1 MHPTTFLCDL
11 RPQKHVS
18 LHALPQKRTSLHVI
32 PQKHNLLQASL
43 PAEAQLALDID
54 DAGSGRGE
62 YRGYKRLRRL
72 GCYIST
78 VFLSAAPTP
87 RRPSLQRTATAMRK
101 SCSWRLVCGIS
112 HDKRRSRQVSTPPC
126 TPPAPRYRHAIAHD
140 AIGGR
145 SRTPEF
151 LASATP
157 RLSVLSGNPSGR
169 PSVLSDVTD
178 DGYGKNR
185 CNEERLCTIFCNG
198 RRLWQVSIAINVIR
212 YMGDAVGLP

>member
-126 TPPAPRYRHAIAHD
+126 TPP
-140 AIGGR
+140 
-145 SRTPEF
+145 RTP
-151 LASATP
+151 LPPCDSARRDRRPFPHP
-157 RLSVLSGNPSGR
+157 RV
-169 PSVLSDVTD
+169 PSVRYTPTLGALRQPLRQALGTQ
-178 DGYGKNR
+178 R
-185 CNEERLCTIFCNG
+185 CNR
-198 RRLWQVSIAINVIR
+198 
-212 YMGDAVGLP
+212 